1 MYQLLKVQ
9 KCPCAV
15 RCHPSVQEEHCTQPL
30 PLRWRG
36 DTAHGG
42 APCCPG
48 GEGAGGLSLSAGRCG
63 EAGALRSCDVPA
75 GVGFRDAG
83 EWEALPVTETPSSFL
98 CLQQPPPPVAA
109 PGRPSSLLHSQGLA
123 QTGGPECKF
132 HGPGPTSLP
141 MSLPSYS
148 TGARQ
153 SAPAAAHHH
162 PSCSCWAPAPFM
174 PPTTPSQEPK
184 LSQWPR
190 GVAGT
195 LGCWG
200 VVSSGACLP
209 EGLAGAGLL
218 GQARAWA

>member
-1 MYQLLKVQ
+1 MSLCCTVPPQ
-9 KCPCAV
+9 CP
-15 RCHPSVQEEHCTQPL
+15 RGTLHPALAPQVEGRHSP
-30 PLRWRG
+30 WRG
-36 DTAHGG
+36 SLLPWGG
-42 APCCPG
+42 RSG
-48 GEGAGGLSLSAGRCG
+48 GSLSLSAGRCG